1 MNGRFINLQ
10 ASTERREAM
19 EVQLRA
25 LGLQHIGRLEATDTH
40 SLPTHAASPNA
51 PVSPREHACFLSH
64 ARAIDSAPPGDFF
77 LVLEDD
83 ALLSRA
89 LPPLLGQP
97 DALAQLEG
105 FDLVF
110 LECMPSIAAP
120 GLLALW
126 QGLRKHLPHDAGAPR
141 DAIGGIEILDA
152 RGLYNWGA
160 VAYLVTP
167 RGQRTLP
174 PLLREALAEGPALA
188 FDMTLGALL
197 HGERIRAAVLAP
209 FLATP
214 TLRSHAQST
223 IDDRPR
229 AAENDALA
237 GALRRLF
244 FAGPLDGPAHD
255 EPGHG
260 EPGVDAHLGAYR
272 HAPLTQD
279 PQLQLLADLMAQLFV
294 IAARPA
300 R

>member
-10 ASTERREAM
+10 GSIARREAM
-19 EVQLRA
+19 ELQLRA
-25 LGLQHIGRLEATDTH
+25 LGLHGIARLEATDTH
-40 SLPTHAASPNA
+40 GLPAHAALPDA

-89 LPPLLGQP
+89 LPPLLRQP
-97 DALAQLEG
+97 EALAQLEG

-110 LECMPSIAAP
+110 LECMPSISATS
-120 GLLALW
+120 LLPLW
-126 QGLRKHLPHDAGAPR
+126 QAMSKHLPHAQSMPR
-141 DAIGGIEILDA
+141 DAIDGIEILDA
-152 RGLYNWGA
+152 RSLYNWGA

-167 RGQRTLP
+167 KGLRTLP
-174 PLLREALAEGPALA
+174 ALLREALAAGPALA
-188 FDMTLGALL
+188 FDMTLNALV
-197 HGERIRAAVLAP
+197 HDGRIRAAVLAP

-214 TLRSHAQST
+214 ALHSHAQST

-229 AAENDALA
+229 ALENDALA

-244 FAGPLDGPAHD
+244 FAGPLDGL
-255 EPGHG
+255 
-260 EPGVDAHLGAYR
+260 DAHVGIYR
-272 HAPLTQD
+272 HAALTQD